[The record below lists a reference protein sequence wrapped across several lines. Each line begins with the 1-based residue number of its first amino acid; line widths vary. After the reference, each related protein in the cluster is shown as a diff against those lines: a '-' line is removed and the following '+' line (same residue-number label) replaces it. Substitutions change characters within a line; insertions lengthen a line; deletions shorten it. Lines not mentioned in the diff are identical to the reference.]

1 MAVGALFC
9 GVQAASYRHDAR
21 FFLDRHPACTDAVAR
36 SGFVDVDWARV
47 ERAVVRALDTAGA
60 SGGSGTLSAGDV
72 GASLSKLQ
80 AVLAFNLPG
89 GTGFASG
96 LTFALG
102 GKLGKALVLA
112 SAAAAAP
119 ALGTAHAYA
128 SSYAFRR
135 ELEEHAPALAA
146 ALGQALEHSGARAA
160 LLSAAAAAR
169 ELSLRK
175 PTTLEELRREEARA
189 RLEARLLTGDNKM
202 TTQKQVALARIEK
215 TLQRIELDKRELKKA
230 AKEAKRKQK

>member
-1 MAVGALFC
+1 M
-9 GVQAASYRHDAR
+9 
-21 FFLDRHPACTDAVAR
+21 
-36 SGFVDVDWARV
+36 DVDWARV
-47 ERAVVRALDTAGA
+47 ERAVVRALDSAGA
-60 SGGSGTLSAGDV
+60 SGGGGTVTAGDV
-72 GASLSKLQ
+72 SAGLSKLQ

-128 SSYAFRR
+128 SSYAFRK
-135 ELEEHAPALAA
+135 ELEQHAPAVAA

-169 ELSLRK
+169 ELSMRK
-175 PTTLEELRREEARA
+175 PTTLEDLRREEARA

-202 TTQKQVALARIEK
+202 TPQKQVALARIEK
-215 TLQRIELDKRELKKA
+215 TLQRIEVDKRELKKA
-230 AKEAKRKQK
+230 AREAKRKEKQKK